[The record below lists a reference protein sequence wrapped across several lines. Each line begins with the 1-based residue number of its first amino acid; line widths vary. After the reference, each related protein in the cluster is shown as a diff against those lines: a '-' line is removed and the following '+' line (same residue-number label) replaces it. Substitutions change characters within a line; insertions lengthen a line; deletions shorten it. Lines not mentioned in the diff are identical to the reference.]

1 MGFNP
6 IKAITGSVGGLV
18 GAALGGLGGKD
29 KKSSAPAPAAAST
42 TTADDVAK
50 EEERRRLLSRGLS
63 PLTATS
69 PLGDTTAANLGRK
82 ALLGV

>member
-6 IKAITGSVGGLV
+6 VKAITGSVGGLV
-18 GAALGGLGGKD
+18 GAALGGLTGS
-29 KKSSAPAPAAAST
+29 KKNNSPAPVAAST
-42 TTADDVAK
+42 TSADTVAK

-69 PLGDTTAANLGRK
+69 PMGDVSAANVGRK
-82 ALLGV
+82 ALLGL